1 MTPDDL
7 KALFGLFDTTTDEG
21 VGACACACSRRVTS
35 SACPGR
41 NEP

>member
-1 MTPDDL
+1 MTPYDL
-7 KALFGLFDTTTDEG
+7 EALFGLFDSTTDEG
-21 VGACACACSRRVTS
+21 TDVCACSRRVTS